1 MLRGSGMGWPTWRWL
16 HGWSWRS
23 TSGYIWLLCKT
34 SKHEWYGELL
44 MHVWKNMA
52 KLCKTE
58 KKHVGLKLLVAI
70 RNVPELVEGIISSFT
85 MFYPIVAKNKHGFNH
100 GFKRWFSLPPIHWFT
115 NPSHPFDPMFQW
127 WPKIPIW
134 FYGSMLFDLE
144 RMV

>member
-1 MLRGSGMGWPTWRWL
+1 MQNW
-16 HGWSWRS
+16 
-23 TSGYIWLLCKT
+23 
-34 SKHEWYGELL
+34 
-44 MHVWKNMA
+44 
-52 KLCKTE
+52 